1 MSLLM
6 DALKK
11 AEHAKRQAAHGEA
24 VAAPEPSPAPPA
36 QPGDTLP
43 ELPRELSVLDDQF
56 ATAQG
61 GMSTSARSAPNAEM
75 PVSDVQRDREAAHN
89 LFTAKRS
96 PSRAPFWIGLTTS
109 TLAAVVAIGYWFWW
123 QLQPPPGALKAGP
136 ALAQLSPTTPPAPPT
151 PAQPAPASQA
161 MPAQT
166 PAPAAAAPQAAA
178 ASVIPPQQALR
189 PMTNRPEDQARASQ
203 PARSARARDTDPTR
217 AGSFAAEPRPS
228 DVEAPGEPRLRRV
241 TVPREHINPAVARGY
256 DAYVAG
262 DMASAKRHYEDA
274 LRGDPHALD
283 ALNGMAA
290 IALRAGRR
298 DVAETYLMRALEADP
313 RDGYALSALAA
324 LKGQSDPQAAES
336 RLKGLISAAPDSPA
350 AHFGLGNLYARDGR
364 WAEAQQAYF
373 RAFSS
378 EPDNPD
384 YQFNLAVSLDHLRQ
398 SRLALQYYQR
408 ALTATRPGAFDREQA
423 AARIRDLQQYQQH
436 Q

>member
-1 MSLLM
+1 M

-11 AEHAKRQAAHGEA
+11 AEHAKRQAAQGEA
-24 VAAPEPSPAPPA
+24 GAAPDPSPAPQA

-56 ATAQG
+56 APAQG
-61 GMSTSARSAPNAEM
+61 GMSASARSAPNSEM
-75 PVSDVQRDREAAHN
+75 PASDVQRDREAAHN

-123 QLQPPPGALKAGP
+123 QLQPPPGALKVGP
-136 ALAQLSPTTPPAPPT
+136 ALAQLLPTAPPAL
-151 PAQPAPASQA
+151 AQPAPATQA

-166 PAPAAAAPQAAA
+166 PAPAVAAPQAAA
-178 ASVIPPQQALR
+178 ASVVPPKETLR
-189 PMTNRPEDQARASQ
+189 SMTNRPEDQARASQ
-203 PARSARARDTDPTR
+203 PAPSASARATDPTR

-228 DVEAPGEPRLRRV
+228 DADAPGEPRLRRV
-241 TVPREHINPAVARGY
+241 AVPREHINPAVARGY

-298 DVAETYLMRALEADP
+298 DLAETYLMRALEADP

-324 LKGQSDPQAAES
+324 LKGQNDPQAAES

-384 YQFNLAVSLDHLRQ
+384 FQFNLAVSLDHLRQ
-398 SRLALQYYQR
+398 SRLALQYYQS
-408 ALTATRPGAFDREQA
+408 ALAATRPGAFDREQA
-423 AARIRDLQQYQQH
+423 AARVRDLQQYLQH
-436 Q
+436 